1 MLTFAA
7 LLVQGKMQ
15 VLHSL
20 ALILTLVSWPTL
32 FASLYASYRDIFPEN
47 AVPAESPS
55 NRENS

>member
-1 MLTFAA
+1 
-7 LLVQGKMQ
+7 MQ

-47 AVPAESPS
+47 AVPPEPPS
-55 NRENS
+55 RREGA